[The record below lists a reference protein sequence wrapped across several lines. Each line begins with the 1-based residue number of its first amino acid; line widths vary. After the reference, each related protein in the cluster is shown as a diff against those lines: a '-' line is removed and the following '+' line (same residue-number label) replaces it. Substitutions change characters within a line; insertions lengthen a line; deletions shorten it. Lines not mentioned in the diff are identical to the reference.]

1 MLPLPHPIYP
11 IYPIYTVHT
20 RTLHTLHSTEQ
31 NAPPSASTV
40 HSDRDE
46 PAGRPEDLLLAPL
59 PGRPVAGQAGLRER
73 RRRRR
78 NFPDEGLRPHLPQ
91 LRGQVHAAVHVR
103 RQHGVRPRDRRQQ
116 HLLPAGIVSTN
127 FIWVIY

>member
-1 MLPLPHPIYP
+1 MFPRPPIN
-11 IYPIYTVHT
+11 TCTHT
-20 RTLHTLHSTEQ
+20 HTHTLHSTEQ

-59 PGRPVAGQAGLRER
+59 PDRPLHGQAGLGER

-78 NFPDEGLRPHLPQ
+78 NLADEGLRPNLSHLG
-91 LRGQVHAAVHVR
+91 GQVHAAVHVR
-103 RQHGVRPRDRRQQ
+103 RQYGVRPRDRRQQ

-127 FIWVIY
+127 